1 MLELKYHLNREQF
14 VRSSHLRPVL
24 FAAAAVLATAAV
36 LPACAEPI
44 EPTPTPPANIA
55 AVVAEWEQLSGA
67 DASTDHSSI
76 VEVWNVLAGC
86 FVEREALDASALG
99 MAAIDAMTAE
109 AESVET
115 PDPDVLSLVAVEA
128 MLEELNDPYTSF
140 LSPDEYALYTQDSK
154 GNFGGIGATVGIQN
168 GRITITAPLPGTPA
182 DRAGIRPGD
191 VILAVDGESTEGWTV
206 LESVIRIR
214 GEEGTPV
221 RLLVLHRD
229 AQDPVEIEIVR
240 ATIQIVSVGW
250 EMLPDGIAHVKIS
263 SFASNTDEQTAAII
277 EEAKQQGARAM
288 VLDLRN
294 NPGGLLSTTVNIA
307 SQFLKDGLVLY
318 SVDGN
323 GHRIEY
329 QVKPEGLAP
338 DIPLAVLVNEGSASG
353 SEVLA
358 GALRDHDRAVLIGV
372 KTFGK
377 GSVNLPHNLED
388 GSGLYCTIGRWY
400 SPDGHL
406 IEGEGFEPD
415 IEIERSEEQDQDEQL
430 DRAVEH
436 LQSQIAAAAQ

>member
-1 MLELKYHLNREQF
+1 MR
-14 VRSSHLRPVL
+14 RSFRRPIL
-24 FAAAAVLATAAV
+24 LAAVAVLASAV
-36 LPACAEPI
+36 ALPACAEPI
-44 EPTPTPPANIA
+44 EPTPTPPADIS

-67 DASTDHSSI
+67 DASDDHNSI
-76 VEVWNVLAGC
+76 VEVWNVLDGC
-86 FVEREALDASALG
+86 FVEKEALDAETLG

-109 AESVET
+109 AESGEA

-154 GNFGGIGATVGIQN
+154 GNFGGIGASVGIQN
-168 GRITITAPLPGTPA
+168 GRITITAPIPGTPA
-182 DRAGIRPGD
+182 ERAGIRPGD

-240 ATIQIVSVGW
+240 ATIQITSVGW
-250 EMLPDGIAHVKIS
+250 EMLPDSIAHVKIS
-263 SFASNTDEQTAAII
+263 SFASNTDEQTIAII

-329 QVKPEGLAP
+329 QVKPDGLAP
-338 DIPLAVLVNEGSASG
+338 DLPLAVLVNEGSASG

-358 GALRDHDRAVLIGV
+358 GALRDHDRALLIGE

-377 GSVNLPHNLED
+377 GSVNLPHNLDD

-406 IEGEGFEPD
+406 IEGKGFEPD
-415 IEIERSEEQDQDEQL
+415 IEIERGEEQDNQL
-430 DRAVEH
+430 ERAVEH
-436 LQSQIAAAAQ
+436 LQSQIAAASQ

>member
-1 MLELKYHLNREQF
+1 MLELKYHLIREQF
-14 VRSSHLRPVL
+14 VHSSRLKPVL
-24 FAAAAVLATAAV
+24 LAAVAVLASAVV
-36 LPACAEPI
+36 LPACASQE
-44 EPTPTPPANIA
+44 EPTPTPPADIS
-55 AVVAEWEQLSGA
+55 AVVAEWELLSGA
-67 DASTDHSSI
+67 DASTDHNSI

-86 FVEREALDASALG
+86 FVEREALDAETLG
-99 MAAIDAMTAE
+99 TAAIDAMTEE
-109 AESVET
+109 AESGAA
-115 PDPDVLSLVAVEA
+115 PDPASLSLVAVEA

-154 GNFGGIGATVGIQN
+154 GNFGGIGATVGLQD
-168 GRITITAPLPGTPA
+168 GRIVITAPLPGTPA
-182 DRAGIRPGD
+182 ERAGIRPGD

-221 RLLVLHRD
+221 RLEVLHKD
-229 AQDPVEIEIVR
+229 AQDPVEVEIVR
-240 ATIQIVSVGW
+240 ATIQITSVGW
-250 EMLPDGIAHVKIS
+250 AMLPDGIAHVKIS
-263 SFASNTDEQTAAII
+263 SFASNTDEQMTAII

-288 VLDLRN
+288 ILDLRN

-329 QVKPEGLAP
+329 QVKPDGLAP
-338 DIPLAVLVNEGSASG
+338 DLPVAVLVNEGSASG

-358 GALRDHDRAVLIGV
+358 GALRDHDRAVLIGE

-400 SPDGHL
+400 SPNGHL

-415 IEIERSEEQDQDEQL
+415 IEIERAEKQEQDTQL

-436 LQSQIAAAAQ
+436 LQSQIAAATQ